1 MAGEMEL
8 GPLDEKAATL
18 VDTGFP
24 TSVIEGLSFTTG
36 ELSTT
41 EYVSS
46 SSFIFQ
52 QGIT

>member
-24 TSVIEGLSFTTG
+24 TSVIEGFSFTTG
-36 ELSTT
+36 ELFTT
-41 EYVSS
+41 
-46 SSFIFQ
+46 
-52 QGIT
+52 